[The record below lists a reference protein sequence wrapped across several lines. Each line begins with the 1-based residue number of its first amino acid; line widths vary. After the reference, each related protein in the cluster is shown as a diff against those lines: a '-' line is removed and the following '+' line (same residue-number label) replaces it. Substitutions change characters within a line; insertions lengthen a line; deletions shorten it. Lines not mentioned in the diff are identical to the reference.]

1 MAIDSAESKTL
12 IESKILSRPTV
23 LVADDDWLNRDL
35 LKVYLEN
42 AGFYVE
48 VFVNGE
54 EAWQAIQDGF
64 RPDIVLSDMQ
74 MPKMDG
80 LEFCKRVKQHPTMQ
94 LVPVVIVTGMDDDDD
109 RLRAIKAGAD
119 DFVTKPFNSLVLL
132 TRVRS
137 LLRIKFLYDE
147 LENRNKLLRRVLNR
161 YVDEEVASIILTD
174 PEKHLKLGG
183 EMRFV
188 TVLFADLRGFTR
200 FTEHNTPAKVVETLN
215 KIYNQFVE
223 VIFEHKGTFDK
234 FLGDGLITFFG
245 APVSA
250 EDDTLRA
257 LQAALEMQRRFA
269 VLEAELSEGLNVPPR
284 GVGIGIHAGE
294 AVVGNIGSERAMD
307 YTVIGDTVNTA
318 RRLQEE
324 AGPGEIYISETVY
337 KQVPQAKVIPLA
349 PKMLHGKS
357 EPFPTF
363 ALLGLG

>member
-1 MAIDSAESKTL
+1 MDNIESKTI

-35 LKVYLEN
+35 LRVYLEN
-42 AGFYVE
+42 AGFRVE
-48 VFVNGE
+48 AFVNGE
-54 EAWQAIQDGF
+54 EAWLAVEAGLQ
-64 RPDIVLSDMQ
+64 PDIVLSDMQ

-80 LEFCKRVKQHPTMQ
+80 LGLCQRIKQHFPTQ
-94 LVPVVIVTGMDDDDD
+94 LVPVVIVTGMDDEEE

-147 LENRNKLLRRVLNR
+147 LENRNKLLRQVLNR
-161 YVDEEVASIILTD
+161 YVDEEVANVILTD
-174 PEKHLKLGG
+174 PEKYLKLGG
-183 EMRFV
+183 ETRFV
-188 TVLFADLRGFTR
+188 TVLFADVRGFTR
-200 FTEHNTPAKVVETLN
+200 FTESNTPTKVVETLN
-215 KIYNQFVE
+215 KVYNQFIE
-223 VIFEHKGTFDK
+223 VVFEHKGTFDK

-245 APVSA
+245 APVSQA
-250 EDDTLRA
+250 DDTLRA
-257 LQAALEMQRRFA
+257 LKTALEMQHRFSL
-269 VLEAELSEGLNVPPR
+269 LENEINQGVQAPLR

-294 AVVGNIGSERAMD
+294 AVVGNIGSERTMD

-324 AGPGEIYISETVY
+324 AGPGEIYISEAVY
-337 KQVPQAKVIPLA
+337 AQVPTAKVLRLA

>member
-1 MAIDSAESKTL
+1 MDTIQSKTL

-42 AGFYVE
+42 AGFAVR

-54 EAWQAIQDGF
+54 EAWQAVEAGLQ
-64 RPDIVLSDMQ
+64 PDIVLSDMQ

-80 LEFCKRVKQHPTMQ
+80 LGLCQRIKQHSPTQ
-94 LVPVVIVTGMDDDDD
+94 HVPVVIVTGLDDDED

-147 LENRNKLLRRVLNR
+147 LENRNALLRKVLNR
-161 YVDEEVASIILTD
+161 YVDEEVANIILTN

-183 EMRFV
+183 ETRFV
-188 TVLFADLRGFTR
+188 TILFADVRGFTS
-200 FTEHNTPAKVVETLN
+200 FTENNTPTKVVETLN
-215 KIYNQFVE
+215 KVYNQFIE
-223 VIFEHKGTFDK
+223 VVFEHKGTFDK

-245 APVSA
+245 APISQ

-257 LQAALEMQRRFA
+257 LKTALEMQRRFA
-269 VLEAELSEGLNVPPR
+269 MLENEINRGLNAPLR

-324 AGPGEIYISETVY
+324 AGPGEIYISEAVY
-337 KQVPQAKVIPLA
+337 QQVPQAKVLRLE
-349 PKMLHGKS
+349 PKMLHGKA